1 LNLTTP
7 NLLAARSVTRR
18 FGRRVAV
25 DGVEFS
31 LAAGECLA
39 LFGPNGAGKTT
50 LLRVLGGLLKP
61 DGGEVT
67 LSGLAVTE
75 NMSRARIGIISHRT
89 MLYPALT
96 ALENVEFTARLYG
109 VGDPREAAR
118 MALQRVGLEQVN
130 GPVRMLSRGM
140 QQRVSIARAI
150 VNSPVLLLA
159 DEPYT
164 GLDEAGAQALTAV
177 LSKLKNDG
185 AALVLVTHQLNEG
198 LEIADN
204 VAVMVSGAFARYES
218 SHGVDRAEYASQYR
232 DMVTAHA

>member
-1 LNLTTP
+1 MSSG
-7 NLLAARSVTRR
+7 LLAATSVTRR

-25 DGVEFS
+25 DDVGFS
-31 LAAGECLA
+31 LGEGECLA

-61 DGGEVT
+61 DAGSVT
-67 LSGLAVTE
+67 LAGSVVSQ
-75 NMSRARIGIISHRT
+75 NQSRARIGIISHRT

-96 ALENVEFTARLYG
+96 ALENVEFSARLYG
-109 VGDPREAAR
+109 VSDARSAAK
-118 MALQRVGLEQVN
+118 RVLEKLGVERA
-130 GPVRMLSRGM
+130 GTAVRLLSRGM

-164 GLDEAGAQALTAV
+164 GLDESGAQALTT
-177 LSKLKNDG
+177 LLRELKQDG
-185 AALVLVTHQLNEG
+185 ASLVLVTHQLNEG

-204 VAVMVSGAFARYES
+204 IAVMVEGSFARYQTSAEVNRS
-218 SHGVDRAEYASQYR
+218 EYAAQYR